1 MKKKQFRTGLQ
12 LLCVLMVL
20 LITMT
25 AYVAGKYIKTISIS
39 GRVTFTASLAT
50 NMILQEH
57 KAVRNPDGSYSL
69 TANTVNE
76 NTYILI
82 PGVDIPKDPHII
94 ITGKTKIPAYL
105 YIEIES
111 SLDVPVKYTV
121 DTSKWTLLQTDGTT
135 SVYYYNT
142 VIGEDFPEDP
152 IYILTDDQVT
162 VSQTLLEGSDAAIDV
177 LTIQAILKE
186 KVGGNTA
193 AQTYKPNS

>member
-20 LITMT
+20 LTTMT

>member
-25 AYVAGKYIKTISIS
+25 AYVAGKYIKTISMNGS
-39 GRVTFTASLAT
+39 VTFTASLAT

-57 KAVRNPDGSYSL
+57 EAVRNPDGSYSL

-82 PGVDIPKDPHII
+82 PGVDIPKDPYII

-111 SLDVPVKYTV
+111 TLDAPVQYEV
-121 DTSKWTLLQTDGTT
+121 DPSKWTLLQIDGNK

-142 VIGEDFPEDP
+142 EIGEGFSEDP
-152 IYILTDDQVT
+152 IYILTGNQVT
-162 VSQTLLEGSDAAIDV
+162 VSQTLRNGSDAAIDV